1 LLVASSRG
9 PSLAPGWLRKRRAF
23 GMLGAIT
30 GLVVLFL
37 TGVMIYEAL
46 EAGVAFLEA
55 RKRRG

>member
-1 LLVASSRG
+1 
-9 PSLAPGWLRKRRAF
+9 
-23 GMLGAIT
+23 MLGAIT